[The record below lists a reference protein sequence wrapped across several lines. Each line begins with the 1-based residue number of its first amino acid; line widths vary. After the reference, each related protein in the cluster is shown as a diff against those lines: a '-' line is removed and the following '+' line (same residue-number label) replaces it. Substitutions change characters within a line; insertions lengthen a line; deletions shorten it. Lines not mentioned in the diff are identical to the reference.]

1 MQNTQYIIIDSLRI
15 SVILVT
21 ESGATDRTLP
31 NWAELS
37 ITSLADQFDEISS
50 GFAPEISEL
59 NLIVQIGNALE
70 SLATSGDAVFIQ
82 RLLKQTI
89 LQLLELFDI
98 KGSSILQ
105 FKNSLNSIELMFE
118 AKLKIKW
125 KGDSIDGDYPL
136 NSHCGKLCADAITKA
151 SDFLS
156 LLDEASD
163 GEKHRELIGKL
174 TQDYIRVVCYG

>member
-1 MQNTQYIIIDSLRI
+1 
-15 SVILVT
+15 
-21 ESGATDRTLP
+21 
-31 NWAELS
+31 
-37 ITSLADQFDEISS
+37 
-50 GFAPEISEL
+50 
-59 NLIVQIGNALE
+59 
-70 SLATSGDAVFIQ
+70 
-82 RLLKQTI
+82 
-89 LQLLELFDI
+89 
-98 KGSSILQ
+98 
-105 FKNSLNSIELMFE
+105 MFE
-118 AKLKIKW
+118 AKLGVKW